1 MEKPRLDIG
10 KLKAN
15 LERDNIKTQTDDNNG
30 LEPVAGDIIVI
41 DNTTKFLEISVTKLM
56 NQPTIATKLALLGY
70 LISVMIFGSAGIGK
84 TYGVMKALEDSGRT
98 WYKTTEEESSMTES
112 EMDALLDKPNPTLI
126 KISGSITR
134 KGLYKLLFRHRI
146 GDILVFDD
154 CDDVLK
160 DNTMANILKA
170 ALDGGVD
177 ERVIS
182 WETSR
187 PEEGL
192 PNSFVFKSQ
201 IIFISNMTADKVDQ
215 AVRSR
220 SYDINL
226 VLTPDQ
232 AYEHIGNVLPFI
244 DNTRLVNGEPVKI
257 DLPEKTNR
265 AIFERISEHRH
276 KLPEYSFRT
285 YKMAQSL
292 YAFCEEEGET
302 EDAWFELWDL
312 QQDKISQ

>member
-1 MEKPRLDIG
+1 MSLEIDKI
-10 KLKAN
+10 KALLAKKN
-15 LERDNIKTQTDDNNG
+15 QKDYDSGLVSVDD
-30 LEPVAGDIIVI
+30 DMDVI
-41 DNTTKFLEISVTKLM
+41 DNTHKFNAMSVTEKMMYPAKL
-56 NQPTIATKLALLGY
+56 TKLVLAGFF
-70 LISVMIFGSAGIGK
+70 ISVMVFGSAGIGK
-84 TYGVMKALEDSGRT
+84 TYSVMKTLSESGRV

-112 EMDALLDKPNPTLI
+112 DMDALLDQPNPTLI
-126 KISGSITR
+126 KISGSITQ
-134 KGLYKLLFRHRI
+134 KGLYKLLYRHRK
-146 GDILVFDD
+146 GDVLVFDD

-160 DNTMANILKA
+160 DKKMANILKA
-170 ALDGGVD
+170 ALDSGVE

-201 IIFISNMTADKVDQ
+201 IIFISNMTADKVDK

-220 SYDINL
+220 SADINL
-226 VLTPDQ
+226 VLSPDE

-244 DNTRLVNGEPVKI
+244 DNTRLINGDPVKI

-265 AIFERISEHRH
+265 AIFEKISERRH
-276 KLPEYSFRT
+276 ELPEYSFRT
-285 YKMAQSL
+285 FKMAQSL
-292 YAFCEEEGET
+292 YAFCEEEGEP
-302 EDAWFELWDL
+302 EGAWFDLWDH

>member
-1 MEKPRLDIG
+1 MSLEIDKI
-10 KLKAN
+10 KALLAKKN
-15 LERDNIKTQTDDNNG
+15 QKDYDSGLVSVDD
-30 LEPVAGDIIVI
+30 DMDVI
-41 DNTTKFLEISVTKLM
+41 DNTHKFNAMSVTEKMMYPAKL
-56 NQPTIATKLALLGY
+56 TKLVLAGFF
-70 LISVMIFGSAGIGK
+70 ISVMVFGSAGIGK
-84 TYGVMKALEDSGRT
+84 TYSVMKTLSESGRV

-112 EMDALLDKPNPTLI
+112 DMDALLDQPSPTLI
-126 KISGSITR
+126 KISGSITQ
-134 KGLYKLLFRHRI
+134 KGLYKLLFRHRK
-146 GDILVFDD
+146 GDVLVFDD

-160 DNTMANILKA
+160 DKKMANILKA
-170 ALDGGVD
+170 ALDSGVE

-201 IIFISNMTADKVDQ
+201 IIFISNMTADKVDK

-220 SYDINL
+220 SADINL
-226 VLTPDQ
+226 VLSPDE

-244 DNTRLVNGEPVKI
+244 DNTRLINGDPVKI

-265 AIFERISEHRH
+265 AIFEKISERRH
-276 KLPEYSFRT
+276 ELPEYSFRT
-285 YKMAQSL
+285 FKMAQSL
-292 YAFCEEEGET
+292 YAFCEEEGES
-302 EDAWFELWDL
+302 EGAWFDLWDH

>member
-1 MEKPRLDIG
+1 MSLEIDKIKALLAKKNQKDYDSGLVSVDDDI
-10 KLKAN
+10 N
-15 LERDNIKTQTDDNNG
+15 
-30 LEPVAGDIIVI
+30 VI
-41 DNTTKFLEISVTKLM
+41 DNTHKFNAMSVTKKMMYPAKL
-56 NQPTIATKLALLGY
+56 TKLVLTGFF
-70 LISVMIFGSAGIGK
+70 ISVMVFGSAGIGK
-84 TYGVMKALEDSGRT
+84 TYSVMKTLSESGRV

-112 EMDALLDKPNPTLI
+112 DMDALLDQPSPTLI
-126 KISGSITR
+126 KISGSITQ
-134 KGLYKLLFRHRI
+134 KGLYKLLFRHRK
-146 GDILVFDD
+146 GDVLVFDD

-160 DNTMANILKA
+160 DKKMANILKA
-170 ALDGGVD
+170 ALDSGVE

-201 IIFISNMTADKVDQ
+201 IIFISNMTADKVDK

-220 SYDINL
+220 SADINL
-226 VLTPDQ
+226 VLSPDE

-244 DNTRLVNGEPVKI
+244 DNTRLINGDPVKI

-265 AIFERISEHRH
+265 AIFEKISERRH
-276 KLPEYSFRT
+276 ELPEYSFRT
-285 YKMAQSL
+285 FKMAQSL
-292 YAFCEEEGET
+292 YAFCEEEGEP
-302 EDAWFELWDL
+302 EGAWFDLWDH

>member
-1 MEKPRLDIG
+1 MSLEIDKI
-10 KLKAN
+10 KALLAKKN
-15 LERDNIKTQTDDNNG
+15 QKDYDSGLVSDDDDLN
-30 LEPVAGDIIVI
+30 VI
-41 DNTTKFLEISVTKLM
+41 DNTHKFNAMSVTEKMMYPAKL
-56 NQPTIATKLALLGY
+56 TKLVLAGFF
-70 LISVMIFGSAGIGK
+70 ISVMVFGSAGIGK
-84 TYGVMKALEDSGRT
+84 TYSVMKTLSESGRV

-112 EMDALLDKPNPTLI
+112 DMDALLDQPNPTLI
-126 KISGSITR
+126 KISGSITQ
-134 KGLYKLLFRHRI
+134 KGLYKLLFRHRK
-146 GDILVFDD
+146 GDVLVFDD

-160 DNTMANILKA
+160 DKKMANILKA
-170 ALDGGVD
+170 ALDSGVE

-201 IIFISNMTADKVDQ
+201 IIFISNMTADKVDK

-220 SYDINL
+220 SADINL
-226 VLTPDQ
+226 VLSPDE

-244 DNTRLVNGEPVKI
+244 DNTRLVNGDPVKI

-265 AIFERISEHRH
+265 AIFEKISERRH
-276 KLPEYSFRT
+276 ELPEYSFRT
-285 YKMAQSL
+285 FKMAQSL
-292 YAFCEEEGET
+292 YAFCEEEGEP
-302 EDAWFELWDL
+302 EGAWFDLWDH

>member
-1 MEKPRLDIG
+1 MSLEIDKIKALLAKKNQKDYDSGLVSVDDDI
-10 KLKAN
+10 N
-15 LERDNIKTQTDDNNG
+15 
-30 LEPVAGDIIVI
+30 VI
-41 DNTTKFLEISVTKLM
+41 DNTHKFNAMSVTKKMMYPAKL
-56 NQPTIATKLALLGY
+56 TKLVLTGFF
-70 LISVMIFGSAGIGK
+70 ISVMVFGSAGIGK
-84 TYGVMKALEDSGRT
+84 TYSVMKTLSESGRV

-112 EMDALLDKPNPTLI
+112 DMDALLDQPSPTLI
-126 KISGSITR
+126 KISGSITQ
-134 KGLYKLLFRHRI
+134 KGLYKLLFRHRK
-146 GDILVFDD
+146 GDVLVFDD

-160 DNTMANILKA
+160 DKKMANILKA
-170 ALDGGVD
+170 ALDSGVE

-201 IIFISNMTADKVDQ
+201 IIFISNMTADKVDK

-220 SYDINL
+220 SADINL
-226 VLTPDQ
+226 VLSPDE

-244 DNTRLVNGEPVKI
+244 DNTRLVNGDPVKI

-265 AIFERISEHRH
+265 AIFEKISERRH
-276 KLPEYSFRT
+276 ELPEYSFRT
-285 YKMAQSL
+285 FKMAQSL
-292 YAFCEEEGET
+292 YAFCEEEGEP
-302 EDAWFELWDL
+302 EGAWFDLWDH

>member
-1 MEKPRLDIG
+1 MSLDIDEI
-10 KLKAN
+10 KALLAKKN
-15 LERDNIKTQTDDNNG
+15 QKDNDSGLVSVDD
-30 LEPVAGDIIVI
+30 DMDVI
-41 DNTTKFLEISVTKLM
+41 DNTHKFNAMSVTEKTMYPAKL
-56 NQPTIATKLALLGY
+56 TKLVLAGFF
-70 LISVMIFGSAGIGK
+70 ISVMVFGSPGIGK
-84 TYGVMKALEDSGRT
+84 TYSVMKTLAESGRV

-112 EMDALLDKPNPTLI
+112 DMDALLDQPNPTLI
-126 KISGSITR
+126 KISGSITQ
-134 KGLYKLLFRHRI
+134 KGLYKLLFRHRK
-146 GDILVFDD
+146 GDVLVFDD

-160 DNTMANILKA
+160 DKKMANILKA
-170 ALDGGVD
+170 ALDSGVE

-201 IIFISNMTADKVDQ
+201 IIFISNMTADKVDK

-220 SYDINL
+220 SADINL
-226 VLTPDQ
+226 VLSPDE

-244 DNTRLVNGEPVKI
+244 DNTRLINGDPVKI

-265 AIFERISEHRH
+265 AIFEKISERRH
-276 KLPEYSFRT
+276 ELPEYSFRT
-285 YKMAQSL
+285 FKMAQSL
-292 YAFCEEEGET
+292 YAFCEEEGEP
-302 EDAWFELWDL
+302 EGAWFDLWDH